1 MKKRVMITGARG
13 LLGLNLALQAAEE
26 YGVVGIDK
34 LDTLRP
40 TVFKALQADLLAPG
54 IVTGLLEQVQPD
66 WVIHCAALANMDQCE
81 KQPELAQRL
90 NAELPG
96 VIAKET
102 ADRGIRMVQIS
113 TDAVFDG
120 TRGNYSEEDTPNPL
134 SVYARTKLEG
144 EEAVLAASDQAIV
157 ARVNFYGWSSSGDR
171 SLAEFFFNNLQAGQ
185 PMNGF
190 KDVLVCTLQVN
201 QLAEILLEMLEKE
214 LSGLYHVM
222 SSQQIS
228 KYHFGVALAQK
239 FGFAPGLI
247 TPISVQ
253 DAGLTAQRSPNLT
266 MNTTKLAATLGRT
279 LPNIESGLER
289 LYQLYKDGYREHL
302 KSQVAAAG

>member
-26 YGVVGIDK
+26 YEVVGIDK

-40 TVFKALQADLLAPG
+40 TDFKALQADLLTSGA
-54 IVTGLLEQVQPD
+54 VADLLDQVQPD
-66 WVIHCAALANMDQCE
+66 WVIHCAALANMDDCE

-96 VIAKET
+96 EISRET
-102 ADRGIRMVQIS
+102 AGRGIRMVHIS

-120 TRGNYSEEDTPNPL
+120 VRGDYTEEDLPNPL
-134 SVYARTKLEG
+134 SVYAHTKLGG
-144 EEAVLAASDQAIV
+144 EQAVLASSDKAIV

-171 SLAEFFFNNLQAGQ
+171 SLAEFFFNNLQEGWLV
-185 PMNGF
+185 NGF
-190 KDVLVCTLQVN
+190 EDVLICPLQVN

-214 LSGLYHVM
+214 LNGLYHVM
-222 SSQQIS
+222 GSQKIS
-228 KYHFGVALAQK
+228 KYDFGVALAHK
-239 FGFAPGLI
+239 FGFDAGLI
-247 TPISVQ
+247 KPISVKA
-253 DAGLTAQRSPNLT
+253 AGLTAERSPNLT
-266 MNTTKLAATLGRT
+266 INTSKLAATLCRS
-279 LPNIESGLER
+279 LPDIESGLER

>member
-26 YGVVGIDK
+26 YEVVGIDK

-40 TVFKALQADLLAPG
+40 TAFKALQADLLTPG
-54 IVTGLLEQVQPD
+54 VMADALEQVRPD
-66 WVIHCAALANMDQCE
+66 WVIHCAALANMDDCE
-81 KQPELAQRL
+81 IQPELAQRL
-90 NAELPG
+90 NAELPA
-96 VIAKET
+96 VIARET

-120 TRGNYSEEDTPNPL
+120 TRGNYSEEDVPNPL

-144 EEAVLAASDQAIV
+144 EGAVLAASSQAIV

-171 SLAEFFFNNLQAGQ
+171 SLAEFFFNNLQARN

-190 KDVLVCTLQVN
+190 EDVLVCTLQVN

-214 LSGLYHVM
+214 LSGRYHVM

-239 FGFAPGLI
+239 FGFDPGLI
-247 TPISVQ
+247 RPISVK
-253 DAGLTAQRSPNLT
+253 DAGLSAQRSPNLT
-266 MNTTKLAATLGRT
+266 MNTAKLAAALGRT
-279 LPNIESGLER
+279 LPDIDSGLER
-289 LYQLYKDGYREHL
+289 LYQLYADGYREHL
-302 KSQVAAAG
+302 KNQVAAVG

>member
-26 YGVVGIDK
+26 YEVVGIDK

-54 IVTGLLEQVQPD
+54 AVANVLEQVQPD
-66 WVIHCAALANMDQCE
+66 WVIHCAALANMDDCE
-81 KQPELAQRL
+81 NQPELAQRL

-96 VIAKET
+96 VIARET
-102 ADRGIRMVQIS
+102 ADRGIRTVHIS

-120 TRGNYSEEDTPNPL
+120 TRGNYSEADVPNPL

-144 EEAVLAASDQAIV
+144 EGAVLAASDQAIV

-190 KDVLVCTLQVN
+190 EDVLVCTLQVN

-214 LSGLYHVM
+214 LNGLYHVM

-239 FGFAPGLI
+239 FGFDPGLI
-247 TPISVQ
+247 RPISVK

-266 MNTTKLAATLGRT
+266 MNTTKLTAALGRT
-279 LPNIESGLER
+279 LPDIESGLER